1 MLLPPLL
8 IKSYLSW
15 LILKMFYQIRL
26 LFLNILKLENKLQG
40 VVYLMV
46 SFMEISQLIYH
57 QPKRA
62 LLIILPSIIS

>member
-1 MLLPPLL
+1 MC
-8 IKSYLSW
+8 
-15 LILKMFYQIRL
+15 YQIRP
-26 LFLNILKLENKLQG
+26 LFLNILKLEDKLQG

-57 QPKRA
+57 QPKRT